1 MVVKTR
7 FENCGRKIKIFVKNR
22 PRKRQIKI
30 RIIIIN
36 TGITSEYFEYNTR
49 IRLCI
54 VVTRKVQTNLKTDI
68 LNTIQVQHAASTHA
82 GQWVRACVYIY
93 ACAARA
99 VCVCV
104 RALNARARSP
114 EFRKTK
120 QNTKYL

>member
-30 RIIIIN
+30 IN

-54 VVTRKVQTNLKTDI
+54 VVTRKVRTNLKTDI

-104 RALNARARSP
+104 CARAKCARAIA
-114 EFRKTK
+114 
-120 QNTKYL
+120 